1 MRRFIACPL
10 SLLLSISTAALAA
23 DPTPQAGATG
33 TSKVVKAAAGASAV
47 NTGSAGTGA
56 VPKAGGTGGGVGSNK
71 GTSGQQIGPKKPP
84 KCPDPNETTCPVVAA
99 PVK

>member
-1 MRRFIACPL
+1 MRRFTAFPL
-10 SLLLSISTAALAA
+10 SLLLCVGTAALAA
-23 DPTPQAGATG
+23 DTTPQSAGTG
-33 TSKVVKAAAGASAV
+33 GNKVIKAPPAASAT

-56 VPKAGGTGGGVGSNK
+56 VPKAGGSGGGVGSNK

-84 KCPDPNETTCPVVAA
+84 KCPDPNETVCPVVAA